1 MRVPRSLRFLQAAGR
16 LMREKDS
23 HFSVNKCNREIF
35 RQLSTLQEPARAVSG
50 VKGVRACQECL
61 IRVQSY
67 TASEKLMIA
76 LRRLQIDDLDA
87 VHALISNMEVVRYML
102 FAVCSRE
109 ESEKF
114 LTESI
119 NESPSAP
126 WRSVVRA
133 IVSGPGGELVGL
145 CGIVNLRG
153 NSDGEIWYLIN
164 PELWGKGIATNAV
177 RRLLELGFSD
187 MSLHRIWATCLPE
200 NPASARVLERAGM
213 RKEGFLVKNLKIHGE
228 WKSSF
233 LYAILAEEW
242 SESAQY
248 PEVNC

>member
-1 MRVPRSLRFLQAAGR
+1 MSDIGI
-16 LMREKDS
+16 
-23 HFSVNKCNREIF
+23 H
-35 RQLSTLQEPARAVSG
+35 RQRSTLEEPARAVSG

-109 ESEKF
+109 ESLKF

-145 CGIVNLRG
+145 CGIANLRG

-164 PELWGKGIATNAV
+164 PELWGKGITTKAV
-177 RRLLELGFSD
+177 RRLLELGFSE

-200 NPASARVLERAGM
+200 NPASACVLEKAGM

-242 SESAQY
+242 SESAQSAG
-248 PEVNC
+248 VR